1 MDKMKIVFITN
12 IVIIIALIVVM
23 LSLKEGYKEQAQTV
37 VRESTSAYTAE
48 INKTLYAQGLFIDEW
63 NLVWELVFE
72 SLNNKDRCL
81 ASFDKRVAALEASY
95 LANPKNK
102 AKLEKWG
109 LKELKIKVD
118 GKSNSRTVS
127 CGDGCAVVFEFAGTN
142 LKSVDYS
149 ALAAV
154 NLSEKFKINQ
164 PASFNFNAK

>member
-1 MDKMKIVFITN
+1 MDKMKIVFIAN
-12 IVIIIALIVVM
+12 LVIIIALIVIM

-37 VRESTSAYTAE
+37 VRESTSTYTAE
-48 INKTLYAQGLFIDEW
+48 INKTIYAQGLFIDEW

-72 SLNNKDRCL
+72 SLNSKDRCF
-81 ASFDKRVAALEASY
+81 ASFDKRVAAIEAAY

-102 AKLEKWG
+102 AKLERWG
-109 LKELKIKVD
+109 LKELKLKVE
-118 GKSNSRTVS
+118 GKGSSRIVS
-127 CGDGCAVVFEFAGTN
+127 CGEGCAVTFEFAGSN

-164 PASFNFNAK
+164 PASFNFKAK